1 MTNDD
6 DIALRK
12 QILENAR
19 KAREGFLRDMMKDRR
34 ELASEQEPAKPVGKS
49 PADFL
54 RDRML
59 RS

>member
-1 MTNDD
+1 MSNDD
-6 DIALRK
+6 DIAYRK

-19 KAREGFLRDMMKDRR
+19 KAREGFLRDMMHERR
-34 ELASEQEPAKPVGKS
+34 DVPAEQDGAKPVAKS